1 MGQILVR
8 NISDAALNTLR
19 DKAKASGQSLE
30 GLVRQLI
37 EQEGAVSRDAM
48 IAEFRRIRAMTPGTV
63 PSMSSDE
70 YREGLE

>member
-8 NISDAALNTLR
+8 NISDNALQTLR

-30 GLVRQLI
+30 SLVRQLI
-37 EQEGAVSRDAM
+37 ENEGAGDKEALILRL
-48 IAEFRRIRAMTPGTV
+48 RKIREMTPGVLEPLT
-63 PSMSSDE
+63 SDE